1 MVTEYLWFWYL
12 LIKHETGYLSEN
24 LISVCRAFVQIWFL
38 SLTKGICLSLSFF
51 FWILAHDEKVG
62 SKLQRQIKDKQWPN
76 NKMYPKASLSHTQKG
91 PTALCLTCGAYKQE
105 TGCLSSPGSVN
116 ILNTNKFFWSERGE
130 THTIRAAALSL
141 HLSLW
146 CPLERADNEG
156 SLHLNSFNWSVDVTG
171 CWYQILWLD
180 EEKFCPVS
188 FIKSHTSPDRSQ

>member
-1 MVTEYLWFWYL
+1 MKQDIYQ
-12 LIKHETGYLSEN
+12 K
-24 LISVCRAFVQIWFL
+24 ISSQYVEPLYRSGFCHWQKAYVFP
-38 SLTKGICLSLSFF
+38 CLSF

-76 NKMYPKASLSHTQKG
+76 NKTYPKVSLSHTQKG

-146 CPLERADNEG
+146 CPSERADNEG